1 MFKMFDWT
9 NIKKLPL
16 ACNSGYLKDIADK
29 ERRKKESLIKAQ
41 SFVSDFVG
49 EFEVLSQFFDMKP
62 KIGKFGLCEKSN
74 EGTVVT
80 LPSNVIKGL
89 TIKFYI
95 SYEGIT
101 GFEFTEIDNEDS

>member
-29 ERRKKESLIKAQ
+29 ERRKKESLINAKRFA
-41 SFVSDFVG
+41 SDFEG

-62 KIGKFGLCEKSN
+62 KIGKFGLCEKSD
-74 EGTVVT
+74 EGTIVT
-80 LPSNVIKGL
+80 LASNFIEGL
-89 TIKFYI
+89 TIKFYV
-95 SYEGIT
+95 SHEGIT
-101 GFEFTEIDNEDS
+101 GFEFMKIDNDK

>member
-9 NIKKLPL
+9 NIKKLPI

-101 GFEFTEIDNEDS
+101 GFEFTEIDNDK